1 MVPATSLCFYFC
13 ILGHGTWHLR
23 SVQWVSSSNCQISEW
38 SLFWKPSSALSG
50 QGCLNRSHRQDFQKM
65 DWRQM
70 WTRRTSLDYMLQE
83 VSLELLGCQKSPRG
97 LPGRCTRRRARL
109 LRGNVRIPETGFASH
124 ILPEAVAL
132 PITWSFAVLIW
143 DFTCDQS
150 VIWFWGKLYLEMR
163 APSYT

>member
-1 MVPATSLCFYFC
+1 MVIRGASLPSLYNTVFSLTQQHTWYPYPTTLVSITLGTTSHISFC
-13 ILGHGTWHLR
+13 SLSSSPHYNIR
-23 SVQWVSSSNCQISEW
+23 SVTAGT
-38 SLFWKPSSALSG
+38 LFTG
-50 QGCLNRSHRQDFQKM
+50 
-65 DWRQM
+65 
-70 WTRRTSLDYMLQE
+70 LDYMLQV